1 MKKLLFTAIALSGLL
16 VACNNKEKSDQ
27 TDLPQDSQPDIS
39 TVEGQRD
46 SLLTLIGDISQN
58 ISEVNRMENVL
69 VREDFSE
76 TPDQKREIMA
86 NIAAL
91 KQTLEERRK
100 ALETLEAKL
109 KESNG
114 YSAQLKKTIDSQK
127 QLIEEQSHKIQ
138 QLQNQLE
145 AANVRIAGLT
155 ENVDSLSS
163 QVSEVTAQREAETR
177 RAEAA
182 NDELNTCYYA
192 CGSNKELKEHK
203 IIDKKFLGKTKIM
216 EGDYDRDYFTK
227 ADKRSL
233 IQVKT
238 FAKKAKLLTNH
249 PAGSYEFVADDGL
262 QVLKITNA
270 KKFWEKSNFMVI
282 QTD

>member
-1 MKKLLFTAIALSGLL
+1 MKKLLFAAIALSGLL

-27 TDLPQDSQPDIS
+27 TDLPQDPQPDIS

-127 QLIEEQSHKIQ
+127 QLIEEQSQKIQ

-163 QVSEVTAQREAETR
+163 QVTEVTAQREAETR

-216 EGDYDRDYFTK
+216 EGDYDRDYFTR

-233 IQVKT
+233 LQVKT

-249 PAGSYEFVADDGL
+249 PAGSYEFVADGGL
-262 QVLKITNA
+262 QVLKITNS